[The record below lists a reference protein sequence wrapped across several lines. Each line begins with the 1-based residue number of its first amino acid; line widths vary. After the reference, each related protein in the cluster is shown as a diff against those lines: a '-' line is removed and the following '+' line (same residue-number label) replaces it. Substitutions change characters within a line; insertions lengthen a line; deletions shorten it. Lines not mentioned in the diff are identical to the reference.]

1 MVKEL
6 KYFIIELTNRSKKID
21 FSSRGSALPREEKSS
36 VPLIAENY
44 KRRE

>member
-6 KYFIIELTNRSKKID
+6 IYFIMELTNRSNKFD

-36 VPLIAENY
+36 VHLIAENY
-44 KRRE
+44 KR